1 MRCRLSVADMYRKVE
16 WLRPA
21 DRPILAEIADLD
33 GRWIKPASLSLNV
46 SYSRYTVADRC
57 RALGEHR
64 LVDVH
69 DEVAAYRIND
79 RGLAF
84 LADELE
90 PHDLE

>member
-1 MRCRLSVADMYRKVE
+1 MSAIRMYRKVD

-21 DRPILAEIADLD
+21 DRPILSEIAALD

-46 SYSRYTVADRC
+46 AYSRYTVAERC
-57 RALGEHR
+57 RHLGEHG
-64 LVDVH
+64 LVDRH

-84 LADELE
+84 LDGDLR
-90 PHDLE
+90 PHEIE

>member
-1 MRCRLSVADMYRKVE
+1 MYRKVE

-21 DRPILAEIADLD
+21 DRPILVEIADLD

-57 RALGEHR
+57 RALGEHG
-64 LVDVH
+64 LVDIH
-69 DEVAAYRIND
+69 DDVAAYRIND
-79 RGLAF
+79 RGRAF

-90 PHDLE
+90 PHELE

>member
-1 MRCRLSVADMYRKVE
+1 MYRKVD

-21 DRPILAEIADLD
+21 DRPILSEIANLD

-57 RALGEHR
+57 RQLGAHG

-69 DEVAAYRIND
+69 DDVAAYRIND

-84 LADELE
+84 LDGELQPRDIE
-90 PHDLE
+90 

>member
-1 MRCRLSVADMYRKVE
+1 MYRKVD

-21 DRPILAEIADLD
+21 DRPILSEIANLD

-57 RALGEHR
+57 RELGER
-64 LVDVH
+64 GLVDVH
-69 DEVAAYRIND
+69 DDVAAYRVND

-84 LADELE
+84 LAGELDPQE
-90 PHDLE
+90 LVDPVERE